1 MQTHR
6 NDIVTVHLRL
16 CRQWVCDSTGSRLGV
31 APEVVPM
38 HGDSSVDAQI
48 TDQCSDATLRSP
60 ALSKRCP
67 NVRARRTEMSPLA
80 SSRRRHRRH
89 GKRADNGFAS
99 RCSAVTADGNHSAVG
114 VCGPGRR
121 RVAGLLQGCAEMPGL
136 PGAPAVQLRW
146 TRSLRD
152 GDVITA
158 AKCFSA

>member
-1 MQTHR
+1 MQTHC

-38 HGDSSVDAQI
+38 HDDSSVDAQI

-60 ALSKRCP
+60 ALSRRCP
-67 NVRARRTEMSPLA
+67 NVRACRTEMSPLV

-99 RCSAVTADGNHSAVG
+99 RCSAVCTADGNRTAVG
-114 VCGPGRR
+114 EYAGRAAGAWQGPHAGPCRDAGVAWSACG
-121 RVAGLLQGCAEMPGL
+121 
-136 PGAPAVQLRW
+136 
-146 TRSLRD
+146 
-152 GDVITA
+152 A
-158 AKCFSA
+158 AKMDTIVA